1 MNNSI
6 ALPSIEIIDI
16 EESKISPLISHCAI
30 KVCYVSDEPNRNK
43 SIITKDTAL
52 KMAPSLRGAAIVG
65 YYNEAIG
72 DFEEHNRI
80 IDLSN
85 NKFEIKDTTRPYG
98 FVDLN
103 AKCWFQDFN
112 DNGVIHKYLMTE
124 GWLWTGQYKEA
135 QRIIEKGNN
144 QSMELD
150 EKLIDAHW
158 TKDANGKPQFFIINE
173 AIISKLCILGED
185 CEPCFEGA
193 QITKFSLDENF
204 KEELF
209 SMMKEIKE
217 ILNEGGAPVFTTYA
231 VEIGDSLWNAIY
243 DYLINNF
250 ADEECEYCSAY
261 RIEGIYEEGDQKF
274 AILQHRTS
282 MEYFRMNFSI
292 TEEGFSASEELLAVE
307 KEFVPAAEPQFA
319 VDVYEAFVSEYAA
332 SKKPAVEEEE
342 EKKEEVCEKCGKPLS
357 ECECEEEDD
366 EDKKD
371 KYVLEEIPEYMEL
384 SQKYSAMQ
392 EEYDAYKVSYEAEK
406 ATWETD
412 KASLEAEIEK
422 LSAFKKS
429 IERKEKETM
438 INETFC
444 MLSTED
450 KQEVFENIDSY
461 SLDDIEAKLS
471 VLCVRKK
478 ISFSEEEAPV
488 HSDPITY
495 TVTGMDEDGVPAWV
509 KAVLEKQKTM

>member
-16 EESKISPLISHCAI
+16 EESKFSPLISHCVI

-65 YYNEAIG
+65 YYNEVTE
-72 DFEEHNRI
+72 DFEEHNRV
-80 IDLSN
+80 IDVSN
-85 NKFEIKDTTRPYG
+85 GKFEIKDTTRPYG

-112 DNGVIHKYLMTE
+112 DNGVVHKYLMTE
-124 GWLWTGQYKEA
+124 GWIWTGQYPEA
-135 QRIIEKGNN
+135 QRIIEHGNN

-209 SMMKEIKE
+209 SMMKELKE
-217 ILNEGGAPVFTTYA
+217 ILNEGGTPVFTTYA
-231 VEIGDSLWNAIY
+231 VEIGDSLWNALYEYIVS
-243 DYLINNF
+243 NF

-274 AILQHRTS
+274 AILQNRAS

-292 TEEGFSASEELLAVE
+292 NEEGFSATNELLAVE
-307 KEFVPAAEPQFA
+307 KEFVPAAEAQFA
-319 VDVYEAFVSEYAA
+319 LDAYEAYVAEYAA
-332 SKKPAVEEEE
+332 SKKPAEE
-342 EKKEEVCEKCGKPLS
+342 EKKEEEEVCEKCGKPLS
-357 ECECEEEDD
+357 DCDCEEE
-366 EDKKD
+366 EEEKKE
-371 KYVLEEIPEYMEL
+371 YVLEEIPEYVEL
-384 SQKYSAMQ
+384 SQNYSAIK
-392 EEYDAYKVSYEAEK
+392 EEYEAYQNTYATEK
-406 ATWETD
+406 AAWEAD
-412 KASLEAEIEK
+412 KAALETQIEE
-422 LSAFKKS
+422 LTVFKKS
-429 IERKEKETM
+429 IERKEKENM
-438 INETFC
+438 INETFY
-444 MLSTED
+444 MLPEED
-450 KQEVFENIDSY
+450 KKEVVENIDTY

-471 VLCVRKK
+471 IICVRNK
-478 ISFSEEEAPV
+478 ISFNEEDPTPAAPV
-488 HSDPITY
+488 VY
-495 TVTGMDEDGVPAWV
+495 GVGDMEQDTIPAWI
-509 KAVLEKQKTM
+509 KAVLDKQKTM

>member
-16 EESKISPLISHCAI
+16 EESKFSPLISHCAI
-30 KVCYVSDEPNRNK
+30 KVCYVSDEPNRNR
-43 SIITKDTAL
+43 SIITKETAR

-65 YYNEAIG
+65 YYNENKE
-72 DFEEHNRI
+72 DFEEHNRV
-80 IDLSN
+80 IDISN
-85 NKFEIKDTTRPYG
+85 GKFEIKDTTRPYG
-98 FVDLN
+98 FVDLG
-103 AKCWFQDFN
+103 AKCWFQEFN
-112 DNGVIHKYLMTE
+112 DDGVVHEYLMTE
-124 GWLWTGQYKEA
+124 GWLWTGQYEEA
-135 QRIIEKGNN
+135 KRIIEKGNN

-158 TKDANGKPQFFIINE
+158 TKDVNGKPQFFIINE

-193 QITKFSLDENF
+193 QITKFSFDESF

-231 VEIGDSLWNAIY
+231 VEIGDSLWSALY
-243 DYLINNF
+243 DYLISTYP
-250 ADEECEYCSAY
+250 DEECKYCSVY

-274 AILQHRTS
+274 AILQHCSS
-282 MEYFRMNFSI
+282 MEYFRLNFSLTEAGFAI
-292 TEEGFSASEELLAVE
+292 TGELLAVE
-307 KEFVPAAEPQFA
+307 KEFVPAAEPQFNP
-319 VDVYEAFVSEYAA
+319 EAYSAYVADYAA
-332 SKKPAVEEEE
+332 SKKEE
-342 EKKEEVCEKCGKPLS
+342 EKEKPAEKICEKCGKPVD
-357 ECECEEEDD
+357 ECECED

-392 EEYDAYKVSYEAEK
+392 EQYDAAQATYAADKE
-406 ATWETD
+406 TWEAD
-412 KASLEAEIEK
+412 KASLEAQIEE
-422 LSAFKKS
+422 LTVFKKS

-438 INETFC
+438 INETFY
-444 MLSTED
+444 MLSAED
-450 KQEVFENIDSY
+450 KQEVIENIDSY

-471 VLCVRKK
+471 ILCVRNK
-478 ISFSEEEAPV
+478 ISFKEETETPPAPSV
-488 HSDPITY
+488 YTITENSDDAI
-495 TVTGMDEDGVPAWV
+495 PAWI
-509 KAVLEKQKTM
+509 KAVLDKQKTM

>member
-16 EESKISPLISHCAI
+16 EESKFSPLISHCVI

-65 YYNEAIG
+65 YYNEVAE
-72 DFEEHNRI
+72 DFEEHNRV
-80 IDLSN
+80 IDISN
-85 NKFEIKDTTRPYG
+85 GKFEIKDTTRPYG

-124 GWLWTGQYKEA
+124 GWIWTGQYPEA
-135 QRIIEKGNN
+135 QRIIEHGNN

-193 QITKFSLDENF
+193 QITKFSLDDNF

-209 SMMKEIKE
+209 SMMKELKE
-217 ILNEGGAPVFTTYA
+217 ILNEGGTPVFTIYA

-243 DYLINNF
+243 DYLISNY
-250 ADEECEYCSAY
+250 ADEECEYCSIY
-261 RIEGIYEEGDQKF
+261 RVEGIYEEDDQKF

-282 MEYFRMNFSI
+282 MDYFRMNFAIS
-292 TEEGFSASEELLAVE
+292 EEGLSVAEELVAVE

-319 VDVYEAFVSEYAA
+319 PEAYETFVSNYAA
-332 SKKPAVEEEE
+332 SKKPA
-342 EKKEEVCEKCGKPLS
+342 KEDEVCGKCGKPLS
-357 ECECEEEDD
+357 ECDCEDEEEK
-366 EDKKD
+366 EEGKK
-371 KYVLEEIPEYMEL
+371 YTLEEIPEYVEL
-384 SQKYSAMQ
+384 SQNYSAMQ
-392 EEYDAYKVSYEAEK
+392 EEYEAYKVTYATEK
-406 ATWETD
+406 ANWEAD
-412 KASLEAEIEK
+412 KAALESQIEE
-422 LSAFKKS
+422 LTLFKKS
-429 IERKEKETM
+429 IERKEKENM
-438 INETFC
+438 INETFY
-444 MLSTED
+444 MLPEED
-450 KQEVFENIDSY
+450 KKEVVENIDTY

-471 VLCVRKK
+471 IICVRNK
-478 ISFSEEEAPV
+478 ISFNEEETPTSAPV
-488 HSDPITY
+488 VY
-495 TVTGMDEDGVPAWV
+495 NVTGMEEDTVPAWI
-509 KAVLEKQKTM
+509 KAVLDKQKTM